1 MSLEYV
7 HQSDC
12 RITTLKLLI
21 ILCITWFILL
31 HIASIPSRR
40 GGGGGGGGGGGF
52 DDDDDDDDSDD
63 SEWDSLCSEEEN
75 AAKDEVEEDEEE
87 EEESESSFSDEV
99 NWIGFL
105 RREKNLHVIAGWL
118 IYRDCEFKQQTT
130 TLIVQTT

>member
-1 MSLEYV
+1 MIIMSLEYV

-40 GGGGGGGGGGGF
+40 GGGGGGGGF
-52 DDDDDDDDSDD
+52 DDDDDDDDDDSDD

-87 EEESESSFSDEV
+87 EEESESSLSDEV

-105 RREKNLHVIAGWL
+105 RREKNLHMIAGW
-118 IYRDCEFKQQTT
+118 I
-130 TLIVQTT
+130 